1 MTVQWLVIT
10 APLSS
15 ILSFKANIQA
25 LPAKRTAIAEQ
36 VHVWEATLPVTAG
49 ILMLYH
55 FIVRPRVVYLFLR
68 TAAIMDLEVFGN
80 FC

>member
-1 MTVQWLVIT
+1 MTMQWLVIT

-15 ILSFKANIQA
+15 MLSFKANIQV
-25 LPAKRTAIAEQ
+25 LPAKRTVTAEQ
-36 VHVWEATLPVTAG
+36 VHVQEATLPVTAG

-68 TAAIMDLEVFGN
+68 TVAIIYLEVFDN